1 VIRPTGRTEL
11 FAFEIRI
18 SGKGGSGDE
27 EFRPRSTPESAKN
40 RRMANGKA
48 RQRDPQTLLEKSAY
62 PQALERIRG
71 FGEKTP
77 EYSA

>member
-27 EFRPRSTPESAKN
+27 EF
-40 RRMANGKA
+40 
-48 RQRDPQTLLEKSAY
+48 
-62 PQALERIRG
+62 
-71 FGEKTP
+71 
-77 EYSA
+77 